1 MITGAFKESTGMMIV
16 GPAVPPAVS
25 DNSATPGI
33 IITQNAFFVVERITG
48 ISTSMSGV
56 SVKIS
61 IQPGSLSYG
70 NTPNGNGYNLP
81 MGLIVGSSG
90 GLSMING
97 KPIFII
103 NPNSKINVVLFN
115 IANDTLCAFVEF
127 EGYYTDEKA
136 VRVLDGQHINSNE
149 VLSLL

>member
-1 MITGAFKESTGMMIV
+1 MITGAFKESTGIMTV
-16 GPAVPPAVS
+16 GAAVPPAVS

-48 ISTSMSGV
+48 ASTTSSDV

-70 NTPNGNGYNLP
+70 NTPNGNSYNLP
-81 MGLIVGSSG
+81 LGLIMGSSG

-97 KPIFII
+97 KAIFII

-115 IANDTLCAFVEF
+115 IANGAINAVLEF